1 MKTYAERR
9 YSNANLRVVIAK
21 MVDDMHSNP
30 SRWDAPTKTLFKRKI
45 QGQELAI
52 ARNYYSH
59 DEPVQLFVN
68 QVEIEDLT
76 EKETRILRAEFGYL
90 REKFA
95 NYISKNKERNKSLF
109 V

>member
-1 MKTYAERR
+1 MKLYAERR
-9 YSNANLRVVIAK
+9 YSKAKLRTPIVKIIN
-21 MVDDMHSNP
+21 DMHSNP

-59 DEPVQLFVN
+59 DEPVQLFIN
-68 QVEIEDLT
+68 QIEIEDLT
-76 EKETRILRAEFGYL
+76 EKEVRILRAEFGYL

-95 NYISKNKERNKSLF
+95 NYISKSKERNKSIF
-109 V
+109 A